1 MPQYPITLAWNS
13 ALSITFGRKRKQ
25 TFIFQRRRK
34 SLMFYGRSRKINF
47 PCVFR
52 NGPENH
58 IFSVPHKKRRN
69 LLNLQ
74 RKKPK
79 NHLLNVQRKKPK
91 NQFSQCSMKVVG
103 KLFFQVVQS
112 PFQRST
118 VSEKMHFFQAHMKTR
133 FPNHFL
139 SQKNAPWMQSIY
151 LWCRPT
157 NSHNLFQS
165 IPPIL

>member
-1 MPQYPITLAWNS
+1 
-13 ALSITFGRKRKQ
+13 
-25 TFIFQRRRK
+25 
-34 SLMFYGRSRKINF
+34 MFYGRSRKINF

-91 NQFSQCSMKVVG
+91 NQFSQCSMEVVG
-103 KLFFQVVQS
+103 KLFF
-112 PFQRST
+112 RSSNHLFNVRRYPKKCT
-118 VSEKMHFFQAHMKTR
+118 FSKHTWKHAFPIIPCPKKMHRECNR
-133 FPNHFL
+133 FICDAGRRTHTIYSNRYHPYY
-139 SQKNAPWMQSIY
+139 SKQSI
-151 LWCRPT
+151 
-157 NSHNLFQS
+157 SHFPSFFFIQS
-165 IPPIL
+165 TAW